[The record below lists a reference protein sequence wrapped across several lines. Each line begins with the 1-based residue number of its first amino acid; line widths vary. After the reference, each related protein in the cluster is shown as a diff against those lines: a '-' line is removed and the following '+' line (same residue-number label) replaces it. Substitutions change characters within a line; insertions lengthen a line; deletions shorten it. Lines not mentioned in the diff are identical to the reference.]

1 MIKINEEQLLDL
13 YAKFEQLRNSTK
25 KADKI
30 NCLTEFKDDE
40 LFAFVLEF
48 LLNTDKKT
56 GISTAKLNK
65 SISNKKL
72 EVETFICLR
81 SLIKYVL
88 ANSTGKDNIVR
99 SVQCYIEE
107 LSNISLKTFVADL
120 ITKKYKCGVTAKV
133 AAQILPDLIK
143 KEHQVML
150 ANKFKG
156 EIEKPM
162 QVTLKLDGIRCTA
175 LINEDNNIEFLSR
188 QGKNITGLNQITNAL
203 KQMNLQGYMLDG
215 ELIRINK
222 ENISSDENFK
232 LTTSIV
238 SSKDDDKT
246 DLEYVIFD
254 LLPLHDYK
262 RQECDW
268 IYAKRK
274 KALNQLIKDNEFIRK
289 VPMYTITDSID
300 KVQELLKMVE
310 EQGQEGL
317 MLNSLTGL
325 YKFGKRSNDLL
336 KVKQFNSCD
345 IFCTGVEEGEGK
357 YAGTLGKIVCDYKGY
372 QLRVGSGFT
381 DEERDYFW
389 KHKSEIVNRI
399 VEIKYFEESSDK
411 DENLSLR
418 FPVFVQVRNDKN
430 DVSYE

>member
-13 YAKFEQLRNSTK
+13 YAKFGQLKNSTK
-25 KADKI
+25 KIDKI
-30 NCLTEFKDDE
+30 KYLTEFKNDK
-40 LFAFVLEF
+40 LFCFVLEF

-65 SISNKKL
+65 SLSNKEL
-72 EVETFICLR
+72 NYELFTCLT

-88 ANSTGKDNIVR
+88 ANPTGKDNIVR
-99 SVQCYIEE
+99 SVQCYIEG

-133 AAQILPDLIK
+133 AAQILPDLNK

-150 ANKFKG
+150 ANKYKG

-175 LINEDNNIEFLSR
+175 LIDGDNNIEFLSR

-418 FPVFVQVRNDKN
+418 FPVFIQVRNDKN